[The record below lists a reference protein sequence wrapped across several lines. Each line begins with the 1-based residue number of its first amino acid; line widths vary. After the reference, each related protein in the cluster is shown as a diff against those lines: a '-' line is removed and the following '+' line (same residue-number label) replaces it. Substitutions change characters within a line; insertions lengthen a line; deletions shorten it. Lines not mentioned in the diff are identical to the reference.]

1 MSTFKAALSALK
13 GKIKSENQITFN
25 QDHLSSRKVKL
36 GGSLISLQPQ
46 SLFKLPPNAYYG
58 KASKNW
64 TGEDVIVAMIGRPYD
79 NAFVVKS
86 SYEIIELEPGTDAD
100 NKPIMVETTK
110 KSPAMTDMITLESTR
125 EGLKVLFFPEG
136 CEFGEAGADL
146 IPAEGVFKLKA
157 DLKLNDGSKL
167 LFSSQIHIGTN
178 VSSVFQG
185 MGATIDS
192 NGESSNEVPL
202 YGVSKLGIADFR
214 RVEQEVSCYVPGEV
228 SHIENIMAREYKER
242 FSRKQKTIDITSE
255 TSSESE
261 IEQLSD
267 TTTTER
273 NEMSSEASS
282 VLNEDRSKSYGATAS
297 VSGELSDA
305 FSYSAS
311 ASADFSSSSSSS
323 DSNSMAKSYAQDITE
338 RALERVV
345 NKVSKKRTSRM
356 IQEFEEHNK
365 HGFDNTEGTE
375 NLQGIYRWVDKIY
388 KNNLVNYGKRLMY
401 EFAIPEPAKFYKEA
415 IIQKISKG
423 VSVTKEPIPPMDI
436 NLLPIKNAQD
446 ITEDNYL
453 DLAKAYGAQVEAPVL
468 ETITV
473 SNAYS
478 YWGDRDANA
487 QLGDYASVLDA
498 IKIPEGYLAKTGQLK
513 GTKDL
518 DNDTFYFDIM
528 IGDLIIKS
536 AYFEGPFDYPLTFG
550 APISESVAVSMQADE
565 VFTAAFN
572 ITVNC
577 ERSSETFEK
586 WQNETYN
593 AILNAYNELK
603 ERYDEAL
610 MAYLAEEEIDNEG
623 KPIRFNPLFNR
634 SIERREIKR
643 IAIELMAEPF
653 GVKTAKS
660 HYEKVNTKNKV
671 KKSGE
676 FQDHASVVK
685 FFEQAFDW
693 EIMAYM
699 FYPYFYADENDWI
712 DLFQSTDAAD
722 PIFQAFLQSGMSR
735 AVVPVR
741 PGFEDAVNWYLATGE
756 VWNGQGI
763 IVDENDDMYL
773 SIAEEMR
780 TVEGKVEEVWE
791 TRVPTAL
798 TILQAQ
804 SEGLP
809 CFDET
814 HDHSA

>member
-25 QDHLSSRKVKL
+25 QDHLATHKVKL
-36 GGSLISLQPQ
+36 GGSLFSLQPK
-46 SLFKLPPNAYYG
+46 SLFKLPPNAFYG
-58 KASKNW
+58 KTSKNW
-64 TGEDVIVAMIGRPYD
+64 TGEDVIVATIGRPYD
-79 NAFVVKS
+79 NAFVVESTYYVKA
-86 SYEIIELEPGTDAD
+86 LKAD
-100 NKPIMVETTK
+100 DSTTGDDSETFKDMV
-110 KSPAMTDMITLESTR
+110 TLESTD
-125 EGLKVLFFPEG
+125 EGLKVLFFPDGVEY
-136 CEFGEAGADL
+136 EFTDL
-146 IPAEGVFKLKA
+146 SDASTEVIPAKGKFKLFA
-157 DLKLNDGSKL
+157 ELIFDDGTELTLESK
-167 LFSSQIHIGTN
+167 IHIGTN

-185 MGATIDS
+185 MGVAIDS
-192 NGESSNEVPL
+192 SGESSNEVPL

-282 VLNEDRSKSYGATAS
+282 VLNEDNSKSYGANAS
-297 VSGELSDA
+297 VSGSYGKNLS
-305 FSYSAS
+305 FNAS
-311 ASADFSSSSSSS
+311 TSADFSSSSSST
-323 DSNSMAKSYAQDITE
+323 DSNSQAKSYAQDITE

-401 EFAIPEPAKFYKEA
+401 EFAIPEPAKFFKEA
-415 IIQKISKG
+415 IMQKDDDDG
-423 VSVTKEPIPPMDI
+423 SVKKAPKAPMAMS
-436 NLLPIKNAQD
+436 LLPIKNAQD

-453 DLAKAYGAQVEAPVL
+453 DLAKVYGAQVEAPIL
-468 ETITV
+468 ENITI
-473 SNAYS
+473 SKAYS
-478 YWGDRDANA
+478 YWGDRDSDSS
-487 QLGDYASVLDA
+487 LGDYASTLDE
-498 IKIPEGYLAKTGQLK
+498 IRIPEGYLAKTGGIK
-513 GTKDL
+513 GTKDI
-518 DNDTFYFDIM
+518 DTGNFYFDIM
-528 IGDLIIKS
+528 IADVVIET
-536 AYFEGPFDYPLTFG
+536 AYMDGGFAYPLTFEN
-550 APISESVAVSMQADE
+550 PISEEVAVSMQTDQ
-565 VFTAAFN
+565 VYTAAFN
-572 ITVNC
+572 ITLNC
-577 ERSSETFEK
+577 ERSSEVFEK

-610 MAYLAEEEIDNEG
+610 MAYLAEEEMDNEG

-643 IAIELMAEPF
+643 IAIELMTEPF
-653 GVKTAKS
+653 GVKTSKS
-660 HYEKVNTKNKV
+660 HYEKVETKNKV
-671 KKSGE
+671 NKTAQ

-741 PGFEDAVNWYLATGE
+741 PGFEDAVNWFLATGE
-756 VWNGQGI
+756 IWNGQGI

-773 SIAEEMR
+773 SIADEMR

-809 CFDET
+809 CFDEE
-814 HDHSA
+814 HNHSA